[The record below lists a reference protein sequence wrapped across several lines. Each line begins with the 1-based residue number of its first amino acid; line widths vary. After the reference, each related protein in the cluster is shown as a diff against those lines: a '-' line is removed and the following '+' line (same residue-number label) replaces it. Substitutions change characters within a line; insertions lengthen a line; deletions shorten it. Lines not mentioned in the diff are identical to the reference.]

1 MLLSKKIYV
10 YKKKDRV
17 ILYVA
22 SGPGGCIS
30 AIWSFCIKSEK
41 FELDISLH
49 SHGLTSLGSLSLRA
63 THVSPQFLTSD
74 TEVGLLV
81 HAPRS
86 VLWHPSGERIVV
98 VEAGRVF
105 IFGVSWVSKVRRNA
119 QEIQTTTISMKRA
132 NEIYCDQLEEEDQTE
147 REEGNAVAAS
157 EMIGVKLTIRNGST
171 HIGASAAALA
181 STIFQDISGIPTGT
195 ASNVVSPASSGK
207 TAQFPPT
214 PTTAIHTGRILI
226 GTESGAVLSLSWGFS
241 GDVEDSSYAIAD
253 TLDQSIHSIRT
264 TSTLSFTHHGYENDS
279 LYDEDEVHKKAH
291 SYTTAG
297 RLLATV
303 ICPAQ
308 QDFTQN
314 DTNEARFG
322 TTSPRSHQSDENEEH
337 RDLMRIWQTNTYP
350 LRTADNN
357 LTGPNGALHSKDTLP
372 EVVDIGDVGHF
383 GTESPRAS
391 AMVEVDLSTEH
402 SYARTSESEVKGSSS
417 HSTRSVSYWS
427 AAAVKEMVCCDRN
440 KTLLIVYGDGSFS
453 VCMLV
458 PVVIQVPKFATLQ
471 TTLPSIGATPKNTNA
486 IGAPTQAAS
495 TTAVHTFGVHSSA
508 KIHPVVLVAYSA
520 QPVIVTTLDDS
531 NVKGGYDSGK
541 NSVNK
546 AVEDVE
552 LPSAGTNFFGNI
564 FTFLCNMNV
573 PLVCILLLKTI
584 SIT

>member
-1 MLLSKKIYV
+1 MLLSKKIDV

-22 SGPGGCIS
+22 SGPGGWIS

-74 TEVGLLV
+74 SEVGLLV

-119 QEIQTTTISMKRA
+119 QEIQTTTISMKRG

-157 EMIGVKLTIRNGST
+157 EMIGVKITVRNGST

-181 STIFQDISGIPTGT
+181 CTIFQDISGNPSG
-195 ASNVVSPASSGK
+195 AGSNVVTPASSSK
-207 TAQFPPT
+207 TVQLPPA
-214 PTTAIHTGRILI
+214 TTATVHTGRILI
-226 GTESGAVLSLSWGFS
+226 GTESGAVLSLSWGLP
-241 GDVEDSSYAIAD
+241 GDIEDSSYGIAD

-264 TSTLSFTHHGYENDS
+264 TSTLSHTQHGYENDS
-279 LYDEDEVHKKAH
+279 LYDEDEVHKRAH

-314 DTNEARFG
+314 DASEARFG
-322 TTSPRSHQSDENEEH
+322 ATSPRSNQSEESEEH
-337 RDLMRIWQTNTYP
+337 RDLMRIWQANTYP
-350 LRTADNN
+350 LRTSECNTFGSIGVFSN
-357 LTGPNGALHSKDTLP
+357 RDTLP
-372 EVVDIGDVGHF
+372 EVVDIGDVGNF

-391 AMVEVDLSTEH
+391 AMVEVDLSTDH
-402 SYARTSESEVKGSSS
+402 SYTRTSESEEKGSSS

-427 AAAVKEMVCCDRN
+427 ASAVKEMVCCDRN
-440 KTLLIVYGDGSFS
+440 KTLLIVYGD
-453 VCMLV
+453 
-458 PVVIQVPKFATLQ
+458 
-471 TTLPSIGATPKNTNA
+471 
-486 IGAPTQAAS
+486 
-495 TTAVHTFGVHSSA
+495 
-508 KIHPVVLVAYSA
+508 
-520 QPVIVTTLDDS
+520 
-531 NVKGGYDSGK
+531 
-541 NSVNK
+541 
-546 AVEDVE
+546 
-552 LPSAGTNFFGNI
+552 
-564 FTFLCNMNV
+564 
-573 PLVCILLLKTI
+573 
-584 SIT
+584 

>member
-1 MLLSKKIYV
+1 MLLSKKIDV

-22 SGPGGCIS
+22 SGPGGWIS

-74 TEVGLLV
+74 SEVGLLV

-105 IFGVSWVSKVRRNA
+105 IFGVSWVSKVRRNV

-157 EMIGVKLTIRNGST
+157 EMIGVKITVRNGST

-181 STIFQDISGIPTGT
+181 CTIFQDISGIPSG
-195 ASNVVSPASSGK
+195 AGSNVATPASSSK
-207 TAQFPPT
+207 TAQLPPA
-214 PTTAIHTGRILI
+214 TTATVHTGRILI
-226 GTESGAVLSLSWGFS
+226 GTESGAVLSLSWGLP
-241 GDVEDSSYAIAD
+241 GDIEDSSYGIAD

-264 TSTLSFTHHGYENDS
+264 TSTLSHTQHGYENDS
-279 LYDEDEVHKKAH
+279 LYDEDEVHKRAH

-322 TTSPRSHQSDENEEH
+322 AASPRSNQSEESEEH
-337 RDLMRIWQTNTYP
+337 RDLMRIWQTNSFP
-350 LRTADNN
+350 LRTAEYN
-357 LTGPNGALHSKDTLP
+357 TSGPSDAFSNKDTLP
-372 EVVDIGDVGHF
+372 EVVDIGDVGNF
-383 GTESPRAS
+383 GTSPRAS
-391 AMVEVDLSTEH
+391 AMVEVDLSTDH
-402 SYARTSESEVKGSSS
+402 SYTRTSESEVKGSSS

-427 AAAVKEMVCCDRN
+427 ASAVKDIVCCDRN

-453 VCMLV
+453 VNMLV
-458 PVVIQVPKFATLQ
+458 PVVVQVPKFAALQATLI
-471 TTLPSIGATPKNTNA
+471 TTSAPSKNTNSIGAPLD
-486 IGAPTQAAS
+486 IS
-495 TTAVHTFGVHSSA
+495 TTAVHTFVVHTSA
-508 KIHPVVLVAYSA
+508 KIHPVVLVAYPA
-520 QPVIVTTLDDS
+520 QPVIPVTLDDS

-541 NSVNK
+541 NSMNK
-546 AVEDVE
+546 AVAEVE
-552 LPSAGTNFFGNI
+552 PTPAGMHI
-564 FTFLCNMNV
+564 FCYYPVGL
-573 PLVCILLLKTI
+573 
-584 SIT
+584 